1 MKTTSAYF
9 LLSGVFELNLLY
21 SQQPLVVNPQLAV
34 AIGLN
39 EAIVLQQIH
48 YWATRT
54 KSGKVH
60 DGRVWIYNT
69 YEQWVE
75 QFPFWSQE
83 TVKRALT
90 SLRKKGLID
99 VAQLNK
105 TEHDRTN
112 YYSINHD
119 HSDLIEQV
127 NMTSSTGSKR
137 PDLTETTTET
147 TTITPKVPASGDD
160 ESEKPKSGHAIKN
173 ADYTVE
179 DVVELYNEVC
189 GELLPRCNAINDS
202 RIRSA
207 RKLSQLKLVN
217 GKQPFIDGGLDA
229 WKVYFAKAISNPFN
243 TGNNDRA
250 WKANFDYL
258 MREAKA
264 LMILGI

>member
-9 LLSGVFELNLLY
+9 LLSGVFKLNLLY

-60 DGRVWIYNT
+60 GGRVWIYNT

-83 TVKRALT
+83 TIKRALT

-147 TTITPKVPASGDD
+147 TTITPIVPASGDD
-160 ESEKPKSGHAIKN
+160 EIAESKSGAKQK
-173 ADYTVE
+173 AQLVLD
-179 DVVELYNEVC
+179 LYNEVC
-189 GELLPRCNAINDS
+189 GDSFKKAMVLTDKRQRQIRNVGKLKLANGKTPFSDYNLKAWRAYFELLLENPWNSGGNDS
-202 RIRSA
+202 
-207 RKLSQLKLVN
+207 
-217 GKQPFIDGGLDA
+217 G
-229 WKVYFAKAISNPFN
+229 
-243 TGNNDRA
+243 
-250 WKANFDYL
+250 WKADIDYSTRVDVVIKTL
-258 MREAKA
+258 EKKYA
-264 LMILGI
+264 